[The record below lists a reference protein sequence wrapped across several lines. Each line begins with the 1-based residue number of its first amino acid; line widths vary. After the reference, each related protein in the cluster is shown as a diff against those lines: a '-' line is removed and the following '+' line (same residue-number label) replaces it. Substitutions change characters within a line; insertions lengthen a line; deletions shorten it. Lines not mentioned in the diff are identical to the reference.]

1 MTGSSDPSPVQL
13 PARNP
18 AGHKGNFGRVA
29 VVGGC
34 ALTGTRMIGAP
45 ALAAHAATRA
55 GAGLVQLVCPAG
67 VLNEALT
74 IAPHAT
80 GRALPTDEAGAMLAS
95 ESVAILDT
103 LLDEA
108 DALVIGPGLGR
119 GTGPA
124 ALTLRTVQ
132 QKLKPIVLD
141 ADALNELAEMPQLA
155 LDFHAP
161 AILTPHPGEFARLA
175 KPLGIDASATDDA
188 SRPDAAEKLARRL
201 GCVVVL
207 KGAHT
212 VVSDGLHTWRDGT
225 ADSALATGGTG
236 DVLAGLIGGLIA
248 QHARPIT
255 HELARAKLADHG
267 RHLPPDNR
275 LSLYDIARCAVLAHA
290 HAAKL
295 WREKHH
301 ASAGLTPMELAD
313 ELPEAVSA
321 LRG

>member
-1 MTGSSDPSPVQL
+1 MENAPPPRL
-13 PARNP
+13 PLRVP
-18 AGHKGNFGRVA
+18 AGHKGDFGRVA

-34 ALTGTRMIGAP
+34 ALAGTRMIGAP
-45 ALAAHAATRA
+45 ALAAHAAARA
-55 GAGLVQLVCPAG
+55 GAGLVRLLCPAG

-80 GRALPTDEAGAMLAS
+80 GVALPTDEGGALLAS
-95 ESVAILDT
+95 ESVAILDGAF
-103 LLDEA
+103 D
-108 DALVIGPGLGR
+108 DAHAVVIGPGLGR

-124 ALTLRTVQ
+124 ALALRAVQ
-132 QKLKPIVLD
+132 QQRTPVVVD
-141 ADALNELAEMPQLA
+141 ADALNELANMPQLA
-155 LDFHAP
+155 LDFRAP

-175 KPLGIDASATDDA
+175 GALGIDSDATNDA
-188 SRPDAAEKLARRL
+188 SRPEAAEQLARRL

-212 VVSDGLHTWRDGT
+212 VVSDGLHTWRDRT

-236 DVLAGLIGGLIA
+236 DVLAGLIGGLVA

-255 HELARAKLADHG
+255 HELARAKMGPRAALV
-267 RHLPPDNR
+267 PQDNR
-275 LSLYDIARCAVLAHA
+275 LSLYDLARGAVLAHA